1 MRKNDQGRA
10 PIDPGR
16 PARHIPAMA
25 SPNQQQLA
33 AAASLDTAIG
43 FALPARHARGRLVRL
58 GPVLEEILSAH
69 DYPAP
74 VARVLGEA
82 LVLTALLGA
91 TLKDAGGQL
100 TLQAQTE
107 SGIVDLLVADYRGG
121 ELRGYVRFDRERLA
135 RAAGRQPS
143 LDALFG
149 KGYLAI
155 TFDQAVSNERYQG
168 IVPLEGDSL
177 AEAAEHFF
185 CQSEQIPSLVRI
197 AVDDSGR
204 IAGGILLQHLPEG
217 EEGRE
222 RLHTRLDHPEW
233 DHVRILGETV
243 RAGELTDPALPLEDL
258 LWRLFH
264 DEEEVRLLSAD
275 AAGPRLPL
283 QRGAYPLGPR
293 PIRARR
299 AGRNG
304 RRGGQYRRRLRILL
318 AEFSSFETATWT
330 REGCVHCGR
339 RNIAALFRETGSR
352 RLLPPSGV
360 VMRRLS
366 SLAGRCRRRLWSCSR
381 PGRASP
387 SRAARDRC

>member
-1 MRKNDQGRA
+1 
-10 PIDPGR
+10 
-16 PARHIPAMA
+16 MA
-25 SPNQQQLA
+25 SPNQQPIA
-33 AAASLDTAIG
+33 AAASLDSAVG
-43 FALPARHARGRLVRL
+43 FALPGRHARGRLVRL

-107 SGIVDLLVADYRGG
+107 SGIVDLLVADYKAG
-121 ELRGYVRFDRERLA
+121 ELRGYVRFDMDRLA
-135 RAAGRQPS
+135 EQPGQPS
-143 LDALFG
+143 LAALFG

-168 IVPLEGDSL
+168 IVPLEGESL

-185 CQSEQIPSLVRI
+185 GQSEQIPSLVRI
-197 AVDDSGR
+197 AVGDSGR

-233 DHVRILGETV
+233 DHVRILGETI

-264 DEEEVRLLSAD
+264 DEEEVRLLSAT
-275 AAGPRLPL
+275 PL
-283 QRGAYPLGPR
+283 VRGCRCNAEHVRAVLARFAPGER
-293 PIRARR
+293 AEMADENGVIGVDCEFCSKVFPI
-299 AGRNG
+299 
-304 RRGGQYRRRLRILL
+304 
-318 AEFSSFETATWT
+318 
-330 REGCVHCGR
+330 
-339 RNIAALFRETGSR
+339 ALSELDG
-352 RLLPPSGV
+352 
-360 VMRRLS
+360 
-366 SLAGRCRRRLWSCSR
+366 
-381 PGRASP
+381 
-387 SRAARDRC
+387 